1 MENIPPT
8 FCTNS
13 SECQN
18 SSCSLGEFNKTEIF
32 STQVRE
38 LASILEDLENIDN
51 NREANATEKIRLSGS
66 FCSDT
71 IFNLSR
77 KILTDSKIK
86 VLEKGLDYVP
96 IQSKINEPKLRNDF
110 EEFCRR
116 MHLKWYFHN
125 EPNSEFSETPS
136 FTLKSSWKPPKGHP
150 SLEVLL
156 SENRKR
162 DICYT
167 RFKVRLL

>member
-1 MENIPPT
+1 MENTPPT

-13 SECQN
+13 SGCQN

-51 NREANATEKIRLSGS
+51 NREANATEKIRLSGY

-71 IFNLSR
+71 IFNLNR
-77 KILTDSKIK
+77 KILADSKIK

-162 DICYT
+162 DIFYP
-167 RFKVRLL
+167 RFKARLL